1 MQARDNIPKKVA
13 SSNIDQA
20 LNRNQSETCGLAG
33 ILQLKVNARVM
44 LAVNVDQ
51 EERLMNGQL
60 SAIKYI
66 QKDTKYIYKIS

>member
-33 ILQLKVNARVM
+33 ILQLKVNARLM
-44 LAVNVDQ
+44 LAVNVD
-51 EERLMNGQL
+51 
-60 SAIKYI
+60 
-66 QKDTKYIYKIS
+66 